1 MSGGRKYKK
10 THPWITFKH
19 GLKNAGLEFWM
30 LLGEAQA
37 KCKHIAESPLLP
49 DSANRFQRIYLTKG
63 VLATTAI
70 EGNTLSE
77 EQVRSQIE
85 GNLALPHSRGYMG
98 LEVDNIVTVSLEILM
113 KVMAGQNKGISVP
126 EIKRLNRQ
134 ILEGLNPEEDVIPGK
149 IRLDSVGVGRYKGA
163 PPEDCEFLLEKLCK
177 WLNDSDVIVG
187 EGYEIANGIVKAAL
201 AHLYIAWIHPFGDGN
216 GRTARM
222 IEFQLLMA
230 SGVSFASAWLLS
242 NHFNLTREKYYSE
255 LDKTSKSHGDILP
268 FYHYVLQGF
277 IDGLNEQGDAIKEE
291 HFDAL
296 WLNLVYDLFR
306 DFNTMVGLRRRRLVV
321 DLYKQPEPVPV
332 SKVRHVSPRIA
343 EAYAGKTM
351 ATIRRDIRWLVEK
364 QLIRVGKSGVEVRR
378 DIMSTPSS
386 PLVAFN
392 RDLVEER

>member
-177 WLNDSDVIVG
+177 WF
-187 EGYEIANGIVKAAL
+187 E
-201 AHLYIAWIHPFGDGN
+201 
-216 GRTARM
+216 R
-222 IEFQLLMA
+222 
-230 SGVSFASAWLLS
+230 
-242 NHFNLTREKYYSE
+242 
-255 LDKTSKSHGDILP
+255 
-268 FYHYVLQGF
+268 
-277 IDGLNEQGDAIKEE
+277 
-291 HFDAL
+291 
-296 WLNLVYDLFR
+296 
-306 DFNTMVGLRRRRLVV
+306 LRR
-321 DLYKQPEPVPV
+321 YC
-332 SKVRHVSPRIA
+332 
-343 EAYAGKTM
+343 G
-351 ATIRRDIRWLVEK
+351 
-364 QLIRVGKSGVEVRR
+364 
-378 DIMSTPSS
+378 
-386 PLVAFN
+386 
-392 RDLVEER
+392 